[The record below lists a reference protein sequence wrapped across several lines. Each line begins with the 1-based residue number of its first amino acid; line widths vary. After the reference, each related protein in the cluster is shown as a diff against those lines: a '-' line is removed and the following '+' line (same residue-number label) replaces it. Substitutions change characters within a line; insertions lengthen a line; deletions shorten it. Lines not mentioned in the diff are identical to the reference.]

1 MLGRRE
7 AMVDRVA
14 RAVQAEGV
22 QVREGMEVLEQRHA
36 AISPA
41 PARQGKDTAA
51 EMGLIVARI
60 KLVVAAADT
69 HRQGRRAM

>member
-1 MLGRRE
+1 
-7 AMVDRVA
+7 
-14 RAVQAEGV
+14 
-22 QVREGMEVLEQRHA
+22 MEVPVLRPA

-41 PARQGKDTAA
+41 PARQGKETAA
-51 EMGLIVARI
+51 EMGLIVTRI